1 MKNNK
6 FDAVKF
12 MRDRRDELSG
22 IYLTNPKKIEK
33 DLERINQK
41 YNLIKKG
48 KLAGKYRIKRKS
60 SV

>member
-22 IYLTNPKKIEK
+22 IFLTNPKKIEK
-33 DLERINQK
+33 DLERINHK

-48 KLAGKYRIKRKS
+48 KSAVKTRIKRK
-60 SV
+60 VLV